1 MYNLFVFRYEFPYNK
16 IWGESMKLLASDF
29 DNTLWFEDHMKDE
42 DVKAIHEFQK
52 HGHLFGIC
60 SGRSLSGILRP
71 SKPYDIQYD
80 FFILLSGGLILNKDY
95 EPIFESQI
103 PISLVKDIYEFTGKQ
118 NMSIVH
124 NDVTYHLNTKF
135 QDHIFDHEIHSFNEL
150 PFTHIQAFSFHYQ
163 DHELD
168 LAQKMT
174 HLIIDKYGHQIEAF
188 QNNQHID
195 LAMKGCSKGKGIQII
210 EKYFHLSHDHVYGIG
225 DNYNDLPM
233 LDAIQHSYSF
243 DYAPLPVQKHAKTI
257 VSQLSKCILD
267 IEK

>member
-1 MYNLFVFRYEFPYNK
+1 MYNLFVFQYEFPYNK
-16 IWGESMKLLASDF
+16 IWGENMKLLASDF

-150 PFTHIQAFSFHYQ
+150 PFTHIQAFSFHY
-163 DHELD
+163 HPR
-168 LAQKMT
+168 ASRT
-174 HLIIDKYGHQIEAF
+174 RRR
-188 QNNQHID
+188 
-195 LAMKGCSKGKGIQII
+195 
-210 EKYFHLSHDHVYGIG
+210 
-225 DNYNDLPM
+225 
-233 LDAIQHSYSF
+233 
-243 DYAPLPVQKHAKTI
+243 
-257 VSQLSKCILD
+257 
-267 IEK
+267 